1 MALIEEMDRS
11 GNWLFRWRSFLPLL
25 LFFGAVPVVLLAE
38 VSWAPMS
45 ASFDRTWWWP
55 LICLD
60 IAMAGQ
66 VIRALCVGYTPRGTS
81 GRNTKEGQVAESLNT
96 LGMYSICRHP
106 LYLGN
111 LLMWLGIVLY
121 IGHIWFAL
129 VFLLFYALYYERIM
143 FAEEQFLRGKFGQA
157 YLDWSASVPA
167 FWPVLGRWKE
177 PEVGFSM
184 RNVLKREYNG
194 FFAVFVCFAWVDML
208 HGYRAAGLSSE
219 FFASPACIFQD
230 FWAYALAGS
239 FVVFLVLRT
248 LKKTTKV
255 LDVAGREYV

>member
-25 LFFGAVPVVLLAE
+25 LFWGRSGRAVGRGVLDAD
-38 VSWAPMS
+38 VQG
-45 ASFDRTWWWP
+45 FDRTWWWP

-111 LLMWLGIVLY
+111 LLMWLGIILY
-121 IGHIWFAL
+121 IGHIWFAV
-129 VFLLFYALYYERIM
+129 VFLFSLCALYYERIM

-194 FFAVFVCFAWVDML
+194 FFAVFVCFAWIDML
-208 HGYRAAGLSSE
+208 HGYRASGMTSD

-230 FWAYALAGS
+230 FWAYALAAS
-239 FVVFLVLRT
+239 FACLHG
-248 LKKTTKV
+248 
-255 LDVAGREYV
+255 VAHAQEDHQGP

>member
-25 LFFGAVPVVLLAE
+25 LFFGAVPVVLFCQ
-38 VSWAPMS
+38 VHWQPM
-45 ASFDRTWWWP
+45 AGEFDRSWWWP

-60 IAMAGQ
+60 MAMAGQ

-111 LLMWLGIVLY
+111 LLMWLGIVMY
-121 IGHIWFAL
+121 IGHVWFAL
-129 VFLLFYALYYERIM
+129 VFLLLYALYYERIM
-143 FAEEQFLRGKFGQA
+143 FAEEQFLRGKFGKA
-157 YLDWSASVPA
+157 YLDWSAGVPG
-167 FWPVLGRWKE
+167 FWPALGRWKE
-177 PEVGFSM
+177 PEVPFSM

-208 HGYRAAGLSSE
+208 HGFRETGLNAR
-219 FFASPACIFQD
+219 FFSVPFSGLQQ
-230 FWAYALAGS
+230 FWAIALAVACGV
-239 FVVFLVLRT
+239 FVLLRT

-255 LDVAGREYV
+255 LDVAGREYL